1 MALQPCKIL
10 SIISP
15 NQFMIQ
21 TQQQKIAIVGDGIP
35 NFLTKDNLTVKQ
47 KSLQRFLE
55 QLAYVNQ
62 DALYISKSNQIQING
77 IDLIQNI
84 EGNEEIQLNLIG
96 VKNQAPKQSQVI
108 NEFIRQKRNK
118 TVKAILVSFEQS
130 SLNFLYQND
139 TIISV
144 VPNAITID
152 DFGIKDQEYTKL
164 IQTEW
169 LNKEFN
175 LTFKGTSI
183 MSVLQNENVTNIPV
197 LRAELH
203 FTNQPNIELSNEFYS
218 SLVQKG
224 FASISDWGKLNLSQ
238 NSFQLLYQCQEEA
251 KRQNLGMWK
260 AGELDRGMLNSAT
273 SQLQGQVVEIIEANQ
288 FYIKTNT
295 EKLNVKL
302 DRIFIE
308 GQEAKEFTRKL
319 LIGKQVYV
327 LQVGDN
333 TPLYSIQLIENNLDI
348 EEELIL
354 NGWATPKENH
364 PGLSKFKYQ
373 QFLQN
378 NQIAKQKKLGQYS
391 QELTWRVED
400 QTDSKSGKCVNE
412 IIWSNIQRDKQSAKQ
427 SGVSTGISIKEDY
440 LLEVLIDKI
449 HLNGQFQMTI
459 MKYHSMVNFQ
469 MNGITNLHEF
479 ETSFPSIAK
488 YQEQRYNYTY
498 NTLMQRN
505 VWVNFEHFNI
515 QENYFYGRIYLKK
528 NNKESDFTINLLQEG
543 LTFLKSNTDYYDKYE
558 EAQKQ
563 AEEDKKGFWV
573 ESYAQFILDFI
584 HNKQSL
590 KKQVNATEN
599 IQEHDNQLIE
609 QVIVTVVNDC
619 NEFYIRRQN
628 NPEFEELEIQI
639 ENAQLIPLK
648 KPVKKG
654 TLCLARFSEDNRVYR
669 AQVIQAFK
677 NDRFLVKFID
687 YGNNDEVGYQEM
699 GVLPSQFTSIPQQTR
714 MCSLAYLRFPPQ
726 THEFSEEAADIL
738 RELILEQSFDCKV
751 NYTEK
756 STNRHF
762 VTLQH
767 QGQLDELQFTI
778 NKVALDRGL
787 GRIDHSKPYN
797 PLKQFQ
803 SSELDAKANG
813 IGIWGFDDCLED
825 EKQFEDEYDFYQ

>member
-10 SIISP
+10 SILSP

-35 NFLTKDNLTVKQ
+35 NFLTKDNLIVKQ

-55 QLAYVNQ
+55 QLSYVNK
-62 DALYISKSNQIQING
+62 DALYLSKSNQIQLNG

-84 EGNEEIQLNLIG
+84 EDSEEIQLNLVG
-96 VKNQAPKQSQVI
+96 VKNQAPKESSVV
-108 NEFIRQKRNK
+108 NEFIREKRSK
-118 TVKAILVSFEQS
+118 TLKAILVSFEQN

-175 LTFKGTSI
+175 ITFKGTSI
-183 MSVLQNENVTNIPV
+183 MSVLQNENVINIPV

-260 AGELDRGMLNSAT
+260 AGELDRGMLNSVT

-295 EKLNVKL
+295 EKLNIKL

-348 EEELIL
+348 EEELIS
-354 NGWATPKENH
+354 NGWATPKESY

-373 QFLQN
+373 QFIQI

-449 HLNGQFQMTI
+449 HLNGSLQMTI
-459 MKYHSMVNFQ
+459 IKYHSMVNFQ
-469 MNGITNLHEF
+469 INGITNLHEF

-498 NTLMQRN
+498 NLLMQRN
-505 VWVNFEHFNI
+505 VWVYFEHFNI
-515 QENYFYGRIYLKK
+515 QENHFYGRIYLKK
-528 NNKESDFTINLLQEG
+528 NNKDSDFTINLLSEG
-543 LTFLKSNTDYYDKYE
+543 LTFIKSNTDYYDRYE

-590 KKQVNATEN
+590 KKQVNAIEN

-609 QVIVTVVNDC
+609 QVIVTVVNDS

-639 ENAQLIPLK
+639 ENAELIPLK

-699 GVLPSQFTSIPQQTR
+699 GALPSQFTSIPQQTR

-751 NYTEK
+751 KYTEK
-756 STNRHF
+756 SANRHF

-778 NKVALDRGL
+778 NKIALDRGL
-787 GRIDHSKPYN
+787 GRIDHRQPYN

-803 SSELDAKANG
+803 NCELDAKANG

>member
-21 TQQQKIAIVGDGIP
+21 TQQSKILIVGDGIP
-35 NFLTKDNLTVKQ
+35 NFLTRDNSIVKQ
-47 KSLQRFLE
+47 KTLQTFLE
-55 QLAYVNQ
+55 QLQYVNK
-62 DALYISKSNQIQING
+62 DALYISKQNQIQINS

-84 EGNEEIQLNLIG
+84 DDSEEIQLNLVG
-96 VKNQAPKQSQVI
+96 VKNKEPKASSI
-108 NEFIRQKRNK
+108 IDDYIRQMRNK
-118 TVKAILVSFEQS
+118 TIKAIMVSFES
-130 SLNFLYQND
+130 NSLNFLYQNN
-139 TIISV
+139 TIISL
-144 VPNAITID
+144 VPNAIVID
-152 DFGIKDQEYTKL
+152 DFAIKDQEYTKL
-164 IQTEW
+164 MQTEW
-169 LNKEFN
+169 LNKEFSI
-175 LTFKGTSI
+175 TFKGTSI
-183 MSVLQNENVTNIPV
+183 MSIIQNDNVINIPI

-203 FTNQPNIELSNEFYS
+203 LTNQPNIELSNEFYS
-218 SLVQKG
+218 SLVQTG
-224 FASISDWGKLNLSQ
+224 YAYISDWGKLNLSQ
-238 NSFQLLYQCQEEA
+238 NSYQLLYQCQQEA
-251 KRQNLGMWK
+251 KRLNLGMWK
-260 AGELDRGMLNSAT
+260 TGELDRSMLNSFT
-273 SQLQGQVVEIIEANQ
+273 SQLQGQVIEIVEANQ
-288 FYIKTNT
+288 FYIKTKT

-308 GQEAKEFTRKL
+308 GLEAKEFIRKL
-319 LIGKQVYV
+319 LIGKQVHV

-373 QFLQN
+373 QLLQL

-400 QTDSKSGKCVNE
+400 QTDSKQGKCVNE
-412 IIWSNIQRDKQSAKQ
+412 IIWSNISRDKQSAKQ
-427 SGVSTGISIKEDY
+427 SGMSTGISIKEDY
-440 LLEVLIDKI
+440 QLEVLIDKI
-449 HLNGQFQMTI
+449 HFNGLIQMTI
-459 MKYHSMVNFQ
+459 LKYHSMINFQ
-469 MNGITNLHEF
+469 LNGITNLHEF
-479 ETSFPSIAK
+479 ETSFPSIIK
-488 YQEQRYNYTY
+488 YQEQRQNYTY
-498 NTLMQRN
+498 NLLMQRN

-515 QENYFYGRIYLKK
+515 QENQFYGKIYLKK
-528 NNKESDFTINLLQEG
+528 NNKDTDFIINLLQEG
-543 LTFLKSNTDYYDKYE
+543 FTFLKSNFDYYDKYE

-563 AEEDKKGFWV
+563 AEEDKKGFWN

-590 KKQVNATEN
+590 KKQVSTTEH

-609 QVIVTVVNDC
+609 QIIVTVVNDC
-619 NEFYIRRQN
+619 NEFYIRRLN
-628 NPEFEELEIQI
+628 NPEFEDLENQI
-639 ENAQLIPLK
+639 ENAKLIPLK

-654 TLCLARFSEDNRVYR
+654 TLCLAKFSEDNRVYR

-714 MCSLAYLRFPPQ
+714 MCALAYLRFPPQ

-738 RELILEQSFDCKV
+738 RDLILDQPFDCKV
-751 NYTEK
+751 RYTEK
-756 STNRHF
+756 STNRNF

-778 NKVALDRGL
+778 NKTVLDRGI
-787 GRIDHSKPYN
+787 GRIDHRQPYN
-797 PLKQFQ
+797 PLKQFLN
-803 SSELDAKANG
+803 SELDAKANG